1 MLRPYRLHWSYDLAT
16 NSCGTCNASAISTN
30 DVSSM
35 MGRESRF
42 GRSQFVLFYDVSL
55 FPFKT
60 FQSRFS
66 ICSSFPVVKV
76 VALSNFDV
84 QVWNL

>member
-1 MLRPYRLHWSYDLAT
+1 MLRPYRLHWSYDFAT
-16 NSCGTCNASAISTN
+16 NSCGSCNASAIPTN

-35 MGRESRF
+35 TGRESRF
-42 GRSQFVLFYDVSL
+42 GRFQYVLFDVSL
-55 FPFKT
+55 FPFNP

-66 ICSSFPVVKV
+66 ICSSVPAVEV
-76 VALSNFDV
+76 VALSSFDV

>member
-1 MLRPYRLHWSYDLAT
+1 MLWPRLQWSYDLAT
-16 NSCGTCNASAISTN
+16 NSCGTCNASVISTN

-42 GRSQFVLFYDVSL
+42 GRFQFVLFDVSL
-55 FPFKT
+55 FPFKP
-60 FQSRFS
+60 FQSKCS
-66 ICSSFPVVKV
+66 ICSSFPAVEV
-76 VALSNFDV
+76 VALSSFDV